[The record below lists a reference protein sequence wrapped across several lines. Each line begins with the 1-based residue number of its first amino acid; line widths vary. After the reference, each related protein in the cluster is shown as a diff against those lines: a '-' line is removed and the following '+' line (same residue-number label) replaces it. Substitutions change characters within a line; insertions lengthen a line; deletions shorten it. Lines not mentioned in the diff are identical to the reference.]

1 MQTISMHD
9 IFYLVVAMVY
19 LEKNV
24 SIWEAEWTLPTFLEH
39 EDWKKS
45 VKTLTFRV
53 VLDSLRTVCQVF
65 DTFSRLPGKTI
76 LRSSNF
82 GDDKWRVGS

>member
-1 MQTISMHD
+1 MQTLSTHN
-9 IFYLVVAMVY
+9 IFYLVVTLVY
-19 LEKNV
+19 LEK
-24 SIWEAEWTLPTFLEH
+24 ILHFGRQHGLCRHFLEH

-45 VKTLTFRV
+45 VKYIFFRV

-65 DTFSRLPGKTI
+65 DTFFHLPGKTI

-82 GDDKWRVGS
+82 GDDIWRVGS